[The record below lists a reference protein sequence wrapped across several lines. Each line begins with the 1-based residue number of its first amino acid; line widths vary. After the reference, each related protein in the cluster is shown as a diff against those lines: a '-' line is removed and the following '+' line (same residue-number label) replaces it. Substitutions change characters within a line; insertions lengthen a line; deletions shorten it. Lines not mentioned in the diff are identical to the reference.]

1 MDNGRPAHI
10 YVHEEAA
17 ILYNESIL
25 TMTLRFISRHQID
38 TTMPLISYSLAKFVE
53 YPSY

>member
-25 TMTLRFISRHQID
+25 TMTLIFILTAPDRHNHA
-38 TTMPLISYSLAKFVE
+38 TNLVFPC
-53 YPSY
+53 